1 MPTTIQPPESAA
13 APEAATTAFAL
24 QASLGTALDA
34 ALGNTWAATPGQ
46 STAQLLSSG
55 QAVLDTAQLQTP
67 GQLTPGQLT
76 PGQLTPGK
84 LTPGQLTQL
93 WNASIA
99 APALAFWKASRAH
112 HAALAASLLIT
123 AFPAACKIID
133 KTMSTKAAACTVP
146 PPIRPDRASRS

>member
-1 MPTTIQPPESAA
+1 MPTTIQPPENAA
-13 APEAATTAFAL
+13 APEVATTAFAL

-84 LTPGQLTQL
+84 LTPGQLTPAGQISGQI
-93 WNASIA
+93 WGNSSAQQPQAGPSA
-99 APALAFWKASRAH
+99 APALVEGA
-112 HAALAASLLIT
+112 
-123 AFPAACKIID
+123 
-133 KTMSTKAAACTVP
+133 
-146 PPIRPDRASRS
+146 RPSGNSGNRGY